1 MFAIDKN
8 ISNQIGKNMKIYNI
22 LTKQPKSTAVAL
34 GFFDGVHLG
43 HQKIISKTVEYKKQR
58 LLPSVITFLQNP
70 QSIIKNQKI
79 EYLLTPEEKLARLEQ
94 LGIQLAYILDFNFIK
109 DISAEDFVK
118 YALKEALNAKA
129 LVCGFNYHFGRGGT
143 SNVEDLRKM
152 CEKYKIDLHV
162 EPPVFY
168 KGSLISSTRIR
179 ETFKIGNIRAAREML
194 DISKI

>member
-1 MFAIDKN
+1 
-8 ISNQIGKNMKIYNI
+8 MKIYNI
-22 LTKQPKSTAVAL
+22 LTKQPKHTAVAL

-58 LLPSVITFLQNP
+58 LLPSVLTFLQNP
-70 QSIIKNQKI
+70 QSIVKNQKI
-79 EYLLTPEEKLARLEQ
+79 EYLLTPEEKLSRLEQ
-94 LGIQLAYILDFNFIK
+94 LGIQLAYVLDFNFIK

-129 LVCGFNYHFGRGGT
+129 VVCGFNYHFGRGGS

-179 ETFKIGNIRAAREML
+179 KTFKLGNIRAAREML
-194 DISKI
+194 DIHKV